1 MNVFGKHGQHADLN
15 ESIGLNHLGTQFW
28 NLTPAELVED
38 TVINGQGVL
47 TDTGAIAIETGEFT
61 GRSPKDRFVVCDEN
75 TENSVWWGD
84 INIKFTTA
92 QFDALY
98 NRMKAY
104 LNGRDVYVRDAYA
117 CADPQFRMN
126 IRVVTEFPWSNMFA
140 YNMFLRPEDSELETF
155 LPDWHIVCAPGFK
168 ADPAIDGTRQHNFA
182 VLNFTRKMI
191 IIGGTGYTGEIKKG
205 IFSVLN
211 YVLPHEKNVLSMH
224 CSANIGNE
232 TNDTAVFFG
241 LSGTGKTTL
250 SSDPNRRL
258 IGDDEHGWADN
269 SVFNFEGGCYAK
281 TIDLTREKEP
291 QIYDAI
297 KFGAI
302 LENIGFHDGT
312 STPDYT
318 DGSITENT
326 RVSYP
331 IHHIDNIA
339 TPSIGSSPKNIFFL
353 TADAFGVIPPIS
365 KLTKEQAMY
374 HFMSGYTAKVA
385 GTEVGI
391 TEPTTTFSAC
401 FGAAF
406 LPLHPAKY
414 AKLLGEK
421 LDGKDINVWLVNT
434 GWTGGSYGV
443 GSRMKL
449 SYTRAMITAALTGKL
464 DNVTY
469 EKLPVFELA
478 IPTTCEGVPSEILN
492 PRGTWGDK
500 NAYDETANNLAT
512 KFVTNFEKY
521 AAETSQDIL
530 NAAPK
535 VMVK

>member
-1 MNVFGKHGQHADLN
+1 MNVFGKHGKNADLN
-15 ESIGLNHLGTQFW
+15 ESIGLNHLGNQFW
-28 NLTPAELVED
+28 NLSPAELVED
-38 TVINGQGVL
+38 TILNGQGVL
-47 TDTGAIAIETGEFT
+47 TNTGALAIETGEFT
-61 GRSPKDRFVVCDEN
+61 GRSPKDRFVVCDEK

-84 INIKFTTA
+84 VNIKFTPEK
-92 QFDALY
+92 FDALY

-104 LNGRDVYVRDAYA
+104 MNGKDVYVRDAFA
-117 CADPQFRMN
+117 CADADYKLN
-126 IRVVTEFPWSNMFA
+126 IRVVTEFSWSNMFA
-140 YNMFLRPEDSELETF
+140 YNMFLRPSEDEISTF
-155 LPDWHIVCAPGFK
+155 LPDWHIVCAPGFM

-182 VLNFTRKMI
+182 ILNFTKKMI
-191 IIGGTGYTGEIKKG
+191 LIGGTGYTGEIKKG

-211 YVLPHEKNVLSMH
+211 YILPHEKNVLSMH

-232 TNDTAVFFG
+232 EHDTAVFFG

-250 SSDPNRRL
+250 SSDENRRL
-258 IGDDEHGWADN
+258 IGDDEHGWADKT
-269 SVFNFEGGCYAK
+269 VFNFEGGCYAK
-281 TIDLTREKEP
+281 TIDLSREKEP

-302 LENIGFHDGT
+302 LENIGFKGET
-312 STPDYT
+312 SEPDYT

-331 IHHIDNIA
+331 INYIDNIA
-339 TPSIGSSPKNIFFL
+339 EPSIGNAPKNIFFL

-365 KLTKEQAMY
+365 HLTKEQAMY

-414 AKLLGEK
+414 AQLLGDK
-421 LDGKDINVWLVNT
+421 LHGTDIKVWLINT

-469 EKLPVFELA
+469 ETLPVFDLA
-478 IPTTCEGVPSEILN
+478 MPTTCEGVPSEILN
-492 PRGTWGDK
+492 PRATWADK
-500 NAYDETANNLAT
+500 NAYDTTANSLAE
-512 KFVTNFEKY
+512 KFVKNFEKF
-521 AAETSQDIL
+521 AAETDESIL
-530 NAAPK
+530 AAAPK